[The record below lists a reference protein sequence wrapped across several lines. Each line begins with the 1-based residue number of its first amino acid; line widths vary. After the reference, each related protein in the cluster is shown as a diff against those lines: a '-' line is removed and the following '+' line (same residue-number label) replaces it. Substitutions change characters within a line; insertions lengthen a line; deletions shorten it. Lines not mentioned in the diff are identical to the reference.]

1 MAASGRLVAYLAL
14 DPDGNESAATSRYET
29 RHAPDVPRTFCI
41 RTFVRVDAPASKRIS
56 WADRPLNELIRLSW
70 PIAISMLSYTA
81 MTLVDTLF
89 VGHLGGGALAGVGLG
104 GTLAFSLACFAIG
117 FLRSQ
122 KVLISQEIGAG
133 NRGAAVSI
141 LGAGLWM
148 SLALAAV
155 FTVIGLVG
163 SPLVGTLGGG
173 GAAGEEAIR
182 YFTIRTLGLSLLL
195 PTTALREAR
204 YGIGDTRSPMRAAV
218 IANVANVAFN
228 ALFLFGFEWG
238 VAGSA
243 WATNLATV
251 VEGAVLVVAQ
261 RSSGFGLA
269 KARAWL
275 KPLWHI
281 GWPTGLQTTLEVG
294 SWALLA
300 ALIAH
305 MGENQ
310 IAGHHIAWNILQVAF
325 LPTFALA
332 EAASVLTG
340 QAVGAGNLQLVRT
353 IAHKGLLVAIG
364 WAVGCG
370 ALLALGGNRIV
381 AFFTQEP
388 ELAAVSWM
396 LLLIGAVFQLF
407 DAANMMARAV
417 LRGTG
422 DVKVPAA
429 IVIGSAWVATPPLT
443 WLLGMKMGWGAAG
456 GWAGL
461 AAEIFVG
468 ALILWWRL
476 EKGQWLGP
484 LRATAQLRPSK
495 PKVAPEPVGAQP
507 ALA

>member
-1 MAASGRLVAYLAL
+1 M
-14 DPDGNESAATSRYET
+14 
-29 RHAPDVPRTFCI
+29 
-41 RTFVRVDAPASKRIS
+41 RVDAPASKRIP
-56 WADRPLNELIRLSW
+56 WADRPLNELLRLSW
-70 PIAISMLSYTA
+70 PIAVSMLSFSA

-104 GTLAFSLACFAIG
+104 GTLAFSLACFSVG
-117 FLRSQ
+117 LLRSQ
-122 KVLISQEIGAG
+122 KILISQEIGAG
-133 NRGAAVSI
+133 NRAATVPI
-141 LGAGLWM
+141 LGAGLWL
-148 SLALAAV
+148 SLALALV
-155 FTVIGLVG
+155 FGLLGWLG
-163 SPLVGTLGGG
+163 SPLVGALGGG

-182 YFTIRTLGLSLLL
+182 YFTIRTLGLAVLL

-204 YGIGDTRSPMRAAV
+204 YGIGDTRTPMRAAV
-218 IANVANVAFN
+218 IANVANVGLN
-228 ALFLFGFEWG
+228 ALFIFGFEWG

-243 WATNLATV
+243 WATNVATGF
-251 VEGAVLVVAQ
+251 EGLVLVVAQ
-261 RSSGFGLA
+261 RSSGFGLKKA
-269 KARAWL
+269 KAWL
-275 KPLWHI
+275 RPLWHI
-281 GWPTGLQTTLEVG
+281 GWPTGLQYTLEVG

-310 IAGHHIAWNILQVAF
+310 IAGHHIAWNVLQVAF

-332 EAASVLTG
+332 EAASILTG
-340 QAVGAGNLQLVRT
+340 QAVGAGRLPLVRAV
-353 IAHKGLLVAIG
+353 AHRGLLVATV

-370 ALLALGGNRIV
+370 ALLAIAGNRIV
-381 AFFTQEP
+381 SFFTGDP
-388 ELAAVSWM
+388 ELASVAWA
-396 LLLIGAVFQLF
+396 LLLIGSVFQLF

-422 DVKVPAA
+422 DVRVPAA
-429 IVIGSAWVATPPLT
+429 IVIGSAWVATPPLA

-461 AAEIFVG
+461 AAEILVG

-476 EKGQWLGP
+476 EKGHWLGP
-484 LRATAQLRPSK
+484 LRETAQLRPTK